1 MVNWKFAFIFYG
13 MMVAVVVL
21 AFLTLI
27 EILYF
32 GIDFSTIFTGVLFVL
47 GLYMIIRV
55 VIEKRSE
62 SKKHKA
68 NTVKKGF

>member
-1 MVNWKFAFIFYG
+1 MVNLKFAFVFYG

>member
-1 MVNWKFAFIFYG
+1 MVNLKFAFVFYG

-21 AFLTLI
+21 AFLTLMG
-27 EILYF
+27 ILYF

>member
-1 MVNWKFAFIFYG
+1 

-21 AFLTLI
+21 AFLTLMG
-27 EILYF
+27 ILYF

-47 GLYMIIRV
+47 GLYLIIKA

-62 SKKHKA
+62 FKKHKA
-68 NTVKKGF
+68 NALKKGF